1 VVERVAIYRR
11 LVGAQ
16 IRSQLQYRLSFALN
30 ALATAL
36 VTFLDFAVILILFE
50 QVDELG
56 EWSVGEVAVLYGISC
71 VSFALADLAIGH
83 VAVLPRMIREGQFDL
98 VLIRPLGSLFQVA
111 VTDFTLHR
119 IGKFAQG
126 LAVLVVAVVSLDLDW
141 TPARIGML
149 VGGVVSGAGIFAGI
163 WIGLATVAFWL
174 IDSMDVANAFTNGGG
189 YLAQYP
195 VNIFGRWLRRLVFFV
210 IPVSFVSYFPALFV
224 LDKEDPLDLPTAL
237 QFLSPFIAVA
247 VCVAG
252 GLLWRT
258 AVRHYRSVGA

>member
-1 VVERVAIYRR
+1 VVERIGIYRR

-16 IRSQLQYRLSFALN
+16 IRSQLQYRLSFAFN
-30 ALATAL
+30 ALGTAL

-50 QVDELG
+50 QVDALG

-71 VSFALADLAIGH
+71 VSFALADLAIGQI
-83 VAVLPRMIREGQFDL
+83 AVLPRMIREGQFDL
-98 VLIRPLGSLFQVA
+98 VLIRPLGPLFQVA
-111 VTDFTLHR
+111 ASDFTLHR
-119 IGKFAQG
+119 LGRFAQG
-126 LAVLVVAVVSLDLDW
+126 LVVLVVAAVSLDLDW
-141 TPARIGML
+141 SPARIGML
-149 VGGVVSGAGIFAGI
+149 VVGVVAGAAIFAGI

-174 IDSMDVANAFTNGGG
+174 IDSMEVANAFTNGGG
-189 YLAQYP
+189 FLAQYP
-195 VNIFGRWLRRLVFFV
+195 VNIFGRWLRRLVVFV

-224 LDKEDPLDLPTAL
+224 LDKEDPLGLPTAL
-237 QFLSPFIAVA
+237 QFLSPLIAVA